1 MNRIIGGVAFTAD
14 IVETSDGRVER
25 LTTSIR
31 GTPVQINRQENDDEV
46 TVFYKGRITRMK
58 LEEVGRHLEMLNE

>member
-31 GTPVQINRQENDDEV
+31 GTPVQINRHENDDEV